1 MSTESRETYFEH
13 GQTCTRRFPRAPL
26 RAPERESSGEF
37 PAKVL
42 ANSPLGLYQNV
53 KGVTLSGELAA
64 GVSANDE
71 FYERRIR

>member
-1 MSTESRETYFEH
+1 MSTESRATYSEH
-13 GQTCTRRFPRAPL
+13 GQTCTGRFPRAPL

-37 PAKVL
+37 TAKIL

-53 KGVTLSGELAA
+53 KGITLSGELAA
-64 GVSANDE
+64 GASANDE